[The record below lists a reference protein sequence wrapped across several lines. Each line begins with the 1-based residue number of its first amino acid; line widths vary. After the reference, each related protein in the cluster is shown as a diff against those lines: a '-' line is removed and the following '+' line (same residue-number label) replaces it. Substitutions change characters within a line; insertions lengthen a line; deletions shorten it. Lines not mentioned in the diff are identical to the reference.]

1 MKELEGFLFSKL
13 GRIGS
18 KAEGPDYYL
27 QLFDSTEIPIVKKA
41 HLWQEDPLLQ
51 KHLATKVT
59 LSGYFEDNRFQYEK
73 IHAHR
78 LVTVF

>member
-18 KAEGPDYYL
+18 KSEGPDYYL
-27 QLFDSTEIPIVKKA
+27 QLFDSTEIPIVKKV

-51 KHLATKVT
+51 KHLATKVI
-59 LSGYFEDNRFQYEK
+59 LSGHFDGGFFHYEK
-73 IHAHR
+73 IHAYA
-78 LVTVF
+78 LATVS